1 MLKENDC
8 LMRVRRLALDTI
20 ARGISPVPVPQGGK
34 GPNIKDWQD
43 LRITSATVDQFFDSD
58 KLNVGALMGP
68 ASGDLSDVDLDCKEA
83 VALAPHF
90 LPRTGSIY
98 GRPSKR
104 RSHYL
109 YRCTDAEPKA
119 VIKLHDERKTGIVEL
134 RLGGGGKGAQSLMP
148 GSLHPSDERY
158 EWDVDGQ
165 PATASCATLKDAITK
180 IAVGTILIRH
190 WPPRGGQHDAALTVG
205 GFLARAGWNADD
217 VESFV
222 TTITKVHGEAEL
234 PHAHGRTARDSV
246 ESHARGVEVRGL
258 PAMIE
263 TFGDDVAKQVAKLV
277 RYGAVD
283 DTGPAGRELATDL
296 GNARRLVRLH
306 GERIRYVHAWKSWL
320 VWEDGHWQRDKDAS
334 IERMAKATV
343 EDMHAEASRVNDEAK
358 RTELRKH
365 ALKSQNAQRFAAMV
379 QLAESEIE
387 VVLAA
392 EKLDADP
399 YLLGVQNGV
408 VDLRT
413 GKFRA
418 ATRDD
423 LVTKRAGVAFKEGA
437 TCPSW
442 KALLDKIF
450 LGDAELIAYFQRII
464 GYGLTGLTVEEV
476 LFMLWGAGANGKS
489 TVRETIVAM
498 MGDYAAGSDASLLIT
513 NKQGG
518 ATPDLARLHGKRL
531 VTINE
536 TEQKDKLNE
545 ARMKYITGHDV
556 ITARNLFEGF
566 FDFHPTHKT
575 WMATNH
581 KPIVRSTD
589 LGTWRRIHLL
599 PFLYV
604 FPEAERDKHYRA
616 KVLMPELPG
625 ILNWAIDGLLAYH
638 KQGLKPPTSVVNAT
652 REYQQDMDIVGRWI
666 EERCALDPG
675 AVLKATDL
683 FDDYKYWAESEFGFS
698 TARIS
703 FYRDLIDR
711 GFKMERSHGMRRV
724 RGLKLSPFMPG
735 AG

>member
-1 MLKENDC
+1 
-8 LMRVRRLALDTI
+8 
-20 ARGISPVPVPQGGK
+20 
-34 GPNIKDWQD
+34 
-43 LRITSATVDQFFDSD
+43 
-58 KLNVGALMGP
+58 
-68 ASGDLSDVDLDCKEA
+68 
-83 VALAPHF
+83 
-90 LPRTGSIY
+90 
-98 GRPSKR
+98 
-104 RSHYL
+104 
-109 YRCTDAEPKA
+109 
-119 VIKLHDERKTGIVEL
+119 
-134 RLGGGGKGAQSLMP
+134 
-148 GSLHPSDERY
+148 
-158 EWDVDGQ
+158 
-165 PATASCATLKDAITK
+165 
-180 IAVGTILIRH
+180 
-190 WPPRGGQHDAALTVG
+190 
-205 GFLARAGWNADD
+205 
-217 VESFV
+217 
-222 TTITKVHGEAEL
+222 
-234 PHAHGRTARDSV
+234 
-246 ESHARGVEVRGL
+246 
-258 PAMIE
+258 MIE

-306 GERIRYVHAWKSWL
+306 GEQIRYVHAWKSWL

-365 ALKSQNAQRFAAMV
+365 ALKSQNAQRLAAMV

-399 YLLGVQNGV
+399 YLLGVQNEV

-423 LVTKRAGVAFKEGA
+423 LVTNRAGVAFKEGA